1 MRPLTS
7 WSALTS
13 ASVGLWGL
21 GVEGRAS
28 LRRLESIGLI
38 PVLVDDKPAEATLG
52 GFEVLATDRGGL
64 ELRMISLS
72 VEDHASSI

>member
-38 PVLVDDKPAEATLG
+38 PVLVDDKPAETTLG
-52 GFEVLATDRGGL
+52 GLEVLATDRGGL
-64 ELRMISLS
+64 ELRLMSLS
-72 VEDHASSI
+72 LKDHASSI

>member
-1 MRPLTS
+1 MRPLIS

-28 LRRLESIGLI
+28 LRRLESMGLV
-38 PVLVDDKPAEATLG
+38 PVLVDDKPAA
-52 GFEVLATDRGGL
+52 DRAG
-64 ELRMISLS
+64 
-72 VEDHASSI
+72 